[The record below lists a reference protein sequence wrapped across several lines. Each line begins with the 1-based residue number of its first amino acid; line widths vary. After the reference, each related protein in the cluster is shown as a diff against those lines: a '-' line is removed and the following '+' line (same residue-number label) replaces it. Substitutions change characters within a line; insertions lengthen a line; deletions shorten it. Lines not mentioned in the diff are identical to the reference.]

1 MGAVEVPMIVADI
14 DRATKAFGNI
24 TTYKPFLDPN
34 RNSLP
39 LYMDP
44 ENAFCPSILSHNAST
59 HNVLLKVT
67 VPRRTGRKRK
77 RGTGEPWEGE
87 VSASGTAAPQA
98 SGLRDQVA
106 SQKRADHPKTVLR
119 KLQDNP
125 ESYQVETVGVIKHT
139 HRYRGLMDFQVDLG
153 RSEFASNFV
162 DKILSRDVQDWQRH

>member
-1 MGAVEVPMIVADI
+1 
-14 DRATKAFGNI
+14 
-24 TTYKPFLDPN
+24 
-34 RNSLP
+34 
-39 LYMDP
+39 MDP

-77 RGTGEPWEGE
+77 RGTGGPWEGE
-87 VSASGTAAPQA
+87 ASASGTAAPQE

-139 HRYRGLMDFQVDLG
+139 HRYRGRFSPYTLSFSLPYSLSITIIRCPRSNLYTRQVLWTSKLISAG
-153 RSEFASNFV
+153 PNSPPT
-162 DKILSRDVQDWQRH
+162 LSTRFFLEMV